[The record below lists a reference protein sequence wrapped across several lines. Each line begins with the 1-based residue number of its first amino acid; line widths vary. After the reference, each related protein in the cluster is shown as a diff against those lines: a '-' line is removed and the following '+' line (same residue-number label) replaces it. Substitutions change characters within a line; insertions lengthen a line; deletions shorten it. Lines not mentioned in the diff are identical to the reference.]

1 MPHSRMQTSLRFWQ
15 CLTNEHRQRAKH
27 ACVRQRRT
35 ITRFGCFS
43 WLCSEWVASNRI
55 PQEFSCHAIG
65 KKGPDFVHFGTRM
78 SGGCIGGRGA
88 GEAGVYLFAA
98 PVQ

>member
-1 MPHSRMQTSLRFWQ
+1 MQTSLRFWQ
-15 CLTNEHRQRAKH
+15 CLTNEHRQRARVFAKDGPLH
-27 ACVRQRRT
+27 VSGVLAGFARNGSLAT
-35 ITRFGCFS
+35 GS
-43 WLCSEWVASNRI
+43 